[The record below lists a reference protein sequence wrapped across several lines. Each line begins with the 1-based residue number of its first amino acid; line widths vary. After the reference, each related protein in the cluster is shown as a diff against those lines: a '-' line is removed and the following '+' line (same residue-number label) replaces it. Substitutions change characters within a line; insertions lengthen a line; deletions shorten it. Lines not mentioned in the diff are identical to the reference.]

1 MHTYAA
7 ACNCMHSNVIVC
19 AHQQVVD
26 LSIVGIGL
34 RDQPPFHVVHR
45 DVRPVAA
52 VRRLDL
58 LVVRRQV
65 VDVDVL
71 HACRHGTPRIHRHM
85 QSDAAECGRI
95 RTYAYT
101 TVCACMHTHAV
112 ACSRM
117 RAYACT
123 APQPVRAIRDV
134 HRGLEALAKEVHR
147 HQLQRHHRQP
157 SRRDRLVVLAEQVH
171 KRAEGVA
178 VRLGCHVPLEAVGA
192 EGHEDVA
199 PNMKLVLAV
208 AVQRPGMRQRN
219 QLLYPAHALLGDEGD
234 GQRLGTIGLF
244 KARPDVRNAVHA
256 IEGRVVHLID
266 SGRQRR

>member
-1 MHTYAA
+1 
-7 ACNCMHSNVIVC
+7 MHSNVIVC

-71 HACRHGTPRIHRHM
+71 HA
-85 QSDAAECGRI
+85 
-95 RTYAYT
+95 
-101 TVCACMHTHAV
+101 
-112 ACSRM
+112 
-117 RAYACT
+117 

-178 VRLGCHVPLEAVGA
+178 VRLGFHVPLEAVGA